1 MCGRREIEFLEPLAQ
16 PPVGRVCETFEPDD
30 DRAPRERF
38 TSTVIVG
45 VIVLFTDDET
55 LLTFIGWGLVWLCG
69 LALIAG
75 PLAVAVRRFLTQV
88 VSFTSALLREMTEE
102 RLWPGRLIPV
112 RCPIR
117 IASVSV
123 CSEPPDQ
130 RWPRATAGLRGWPS
144 ESR

>member
-1 MCGRREIEFLEPLAQ
+1 M
-16 PPVGRVCETFEPDD
+16 GRVCETFEADD

-45 VIVLFTDDET
+45 VIVLFTDNET
-55 LLTFIGWGLVWLCG
+55 LLTLIGWSLVWLCG

-75 PLAVAVRRFLTQV
+75 PLAVAVRRFQTPAGSAL
-88 VSFTSALLREMTEE
+88 SALLREMTEE
-102 RLWPGRLIPV
+102 RLLPGRLIPV

-117 IASVSV
+117 SASVSV
-123 CSEPPDQ
+123 RSEPPDQ
-130 RWPRATAGLRGWPS
+130 RWPRATDGLRGWQS